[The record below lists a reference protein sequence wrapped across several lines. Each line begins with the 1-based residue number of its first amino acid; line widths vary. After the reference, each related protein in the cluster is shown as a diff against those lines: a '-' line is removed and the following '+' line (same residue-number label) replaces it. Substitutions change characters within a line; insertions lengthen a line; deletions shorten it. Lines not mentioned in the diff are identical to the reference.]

1 MSLDTGVLD
10 TPDSVRLVRGFI
22 STGSSEPATIIV
34 GEGMIGTAISVRA
47 RRRSHDAEWVRPS
60 DWTDPQSIRGDF
72 ENAMKALSPPPRVS
86 VVWCAGQADMKSEG
100 DEHLAVDAFR
110 AGVGGL
116 VEAARAI
123 APTTL
128 HLISSAGA
136 LGAPLSDNRFELID
150 SPYRRLKAAEEF
162 VVGELHDDVRIHRVS
177 SVFAAPRGAARTGVI
192 GMLVANALRGSETPL
207 FARTVTMRNYLHAD
221 DVAEAIVRATSE
233 DDRSPTLI
241 AARRSH
247 AMNEVVATV
256 RNVVRRPVPINYR
269 PPVNDHDMV
278 FDPRAVS
285 PLVPQRPLAAGV
297 RLVYDAIVGR

>member
-1 MSLDTGVLD
+1 
-10 TPDSVRLVRGFI
+10 
-22 STGSSEPATIIV
+22 
-34 GEGMIGTAISVRA
+34 MIGSAISSRA
-47 RRRSHDAEWVRPS
+47 RRRPHDVEWARPTS
-60 DWTDPQSIRGDF
+60 WSDPQSLRQDLTAEMSSMPAPDRLAI
-72 ENAMKALSPPPRVS
+72 
-86 VVWCAGQADMKSEG
+86 VWSAGQADMKSEM
-100 DEHLAVDAFR
+100 DEDEATEAFR
-110 AGVGGL
+110 FRLGGL
-116 VEAARAI
+116 VEAAREI

-136 LGAPLSDNRFELID
+136 LGAPAGENRFELVD
-150 SPYRRLKAAEEF
+150 SAYRRLKLAEETAAND
-162 VVGELHDDVRIHRVS
+162 LHEDVRIHRVS
-177 SVFAAPRGAARTGVI
+177 SVFAAPRGTARTGVI
-192 GMLVANALRGSETPL
+192 GMLVANALRGTETPL

-221 DVAEAIVRATSE
+221 DVAEAIVRAIGE
-233 DDRSPTLI
+233 DDDSPTLI

-297 RLVYDAIVGR
+297 RLVYDSIVGR